1 MRAYLG
7 AAVHLTASLEFSG
20 ANYQTAWA
28 LICDRFNNN
37 RMLIQNHD
45 KTLFNFDKIRVESS
59 ASLRGLNDG
68 VSKHLRALKTLNEP
82 TDSWE
87 TLIIYLITI
96 KLDDVSLRKWE
107 QVTASH
113 SLPTLGQMF
122 QFLKERADLLES
134 LEQCAGNSKQLSLID
149 FTNFNRN
156 KGSKSVFAG
165 SNDSIK
171 CVICFKDHYI
181 TDCAQFLNLDVNGR
195 FEAAKKNRLCLNV

>member
-7 AAVHLTASLEFSG
+7 AAVLLIASIEFSG

-59 ASLRGLNDG
+59 ASLSGLNDG

-87 TLIIYLITI
+87 TLIIYLITT
-96 KLDDVSLRKWE
+96 KLDDVSLRK
-107 QVTASH
+107 
-113 SLPTLGQMF
+113 
-122 QFLKERADLLES
+122 
-134 LEQCAGNSKQLSLID
+134 
-149 FTNFNRN
+149 
-156 KGSKSVFAG
+156 
-165 SNDSIK
+165 
-171 CVICFKDHYI
+171 
-181 TDCAQFLNLDVNGR
+181 
-195 FEAAKKNRLCLNV
+195 